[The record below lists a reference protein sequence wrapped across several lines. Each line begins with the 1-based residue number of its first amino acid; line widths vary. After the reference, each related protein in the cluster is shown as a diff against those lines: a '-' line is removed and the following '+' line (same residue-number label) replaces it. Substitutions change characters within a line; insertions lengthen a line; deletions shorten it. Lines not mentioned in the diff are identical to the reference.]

1 MEKSNTDWQAWGV
14 AVAAWLIPG
23 AGHLL
28 QKKLLRGVLLGGIV
42 WGVFALGKYW
52 GGHFYPLLGS
62 NEPTSSYLEMLWGA
76 MNLGMGATYLLS
88 YATGLNF
95 VENARLVTFEYGD
108 TFMKLAGLFNYLL
121 MLDAFDIKV
130 GRKS

>member
-1 MEKSNTDWQAWGV
+1 
-14 AVAAWLIPG
+14 
-23 AGHLL
+23 
-28 QKKLLRGVLLGGIV
+28 
-42 WGVFALGKYW
+42 
-52 GGHFYPLLGS
+52 
-62 NEPTSSYLEMLWGA
+62 MLWGA